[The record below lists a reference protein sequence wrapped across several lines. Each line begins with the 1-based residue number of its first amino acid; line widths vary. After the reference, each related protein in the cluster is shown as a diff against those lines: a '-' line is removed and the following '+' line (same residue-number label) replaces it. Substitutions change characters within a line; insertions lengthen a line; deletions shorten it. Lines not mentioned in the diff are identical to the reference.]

1 MLKLKLPTKTVTH
14 PSSFWDG
21 ARGLVIGLEL
31 EYLMF
36 NHRPPK
42 SAPLCSRAAAA
53 PAASLKAMIAIVLLV
68 CMSVCV

>member
-21 ARGLVIGLEL
+21 ARGVLIGLSD

-53 PAASLKAMIAIVLLV
+53 LAASLKAMIAMFLV
-68 CMSVCV
+68 VYICNV

>member
-21 ARGLVIGLEL
+21 ARGPPVSGLDD
-31 EYLMF
+31 EYLIL

-53 PAASLKAMIAIVLLV
+53 LAASLKAMIAMFLV
-68 CMSVCV
+68 VSYLQ